1 MNVKAGSQARS
12 PRNSQVYH
20 RGSTAPPMI
29 SWGLQKRSGTVSKII
44 IATRES
50 PLALWQA
57 NFVADRLREL
67 HAGVEVELLG
77 MTSRGD
83 QLLDRPLYKVGGK
96 GLFVKE
102 LETALMDGRADIAVH
117 SMKDVPMALPEGL
130 TLGVICEREDPRD
143 ALVGVSSLDELP
155 QGARLGTSSLRRA
168 AQIRRVRPDLEIGFL
183 RGNVNSRLAKLDAG
197 EFDAIMLAT
206 AGLLRL
212 GFDDRIGA
220 RIDPDISLPA
230 GGQGAVGIEY
240 RSDDSQ
246 TGALLAPLQHELTAA
261 CVRAERA
268 CVRTLDGGCDVPI
281 ASYAVSDASGLW
293 LRGRV
298 GAPDGSAL
306 LMAEARGEDP
316 EALGEA
322 VAREL
327 LAAGADDILKAVR
340 G

>member
-1 MNVKAGSQARS
+1 M
-12 PRNSQVYH
+12 
-20 RGSTAPPMI
+20 
-29 SWGLQKRSGTVSKII
+29 SKLV

-57 NFVADRLREL
+57 HFVAGELRRLHPSL
-67 HAGVEVELLG
+67 EVELLG

-83 QLLDRPLYKVGGK
+83 QILDTPLYKVGGK

-102 LETALMDGRADIAVH
+102 LETALLDGRADIAVH
-117 SMKDVPMALPEGL
+117 SMKDVPMELPDGL

-143 ALVGVSSLDELP
+143 ALVGIDSFDALP
-155 QGARLGTSSLRRA
+155 QGARLGTSSLRRSC
-168 AQIRRVRPDLEIGFL
+168 QIKRSRPDLDIGFL
-183 RGNVNSRLAKLDAG
+183 RGNVNTRLSKLDAG

-220 RIDPDISLPA
+220 RIDPEISLPA

-240 RSDDSQ
+240 RQSD
-246 TGALLAPLQHELTAA
+246 TRTAELLAPLQHDLTAR

-268 CVRTLDGGCDVPI
+268 MVRKLDGGCDVPI
-281 ASYAVSDASGLW
+281 ASYAIIEGDQLW

-298 GAPDGSAL
+298 GSPDGETL
-306 LMAEARGEDP
+306 LFAESRGSDP
-316 EALGEA
+316 EALGDT
-322 VAREL
+322 VATQL
-327 LAAGADDILKAVR
+327 LEQGADTILAAVR

>member
-1 MNVKAGSQARS
+1 M
-12 PRNSQVYH
+12 
-20 RGSTAPPMI
+20 
-29 SWGLQKRSGTVSKII
+29 SKLV

-57 NFVADRLREL
+57 HFVAGELRRLHPSL
-67 HAGVEVELLG
+67 EVELLG

-83 QLLDRPLYKVGGK
+83 QILDTPLYKVGGK
-96 GLFVKE
+96 GLFVNE
-102 LETALMDGRADIAVH
+102 LETALLDGRADIAVH
-117 SMKDVPMALPEGL
+117 SMKDVPMELPDGL

-143 ALVGVSSLDELP
+143 ALVGIDSFDALP
-155 QGARLGTSSLRRA
+155 QGARLGTSSLRRSC
-168 AQIRRVRPDLEIGFL
+168 QIKRSRPDLDIGFL
-183 RGNVNSRLAKLDAG
+183 RGNVNTRLSKLDAG

-240 RSDDSQ
+240 RQSD
-246 TGALLAPLQHELTAA
+246 TRTAELLAPLQHDLTAR

-268 CVRTLDGGCDVPI
+268 MVRKLDGGCDVPI
-281 ASYAVSDASGLW
+281 ASYAIIEGDQLW

-298 GAPDGSAL
+298 GSPDGETL
-306 LMAEARGEDP
+306 LFAESRGSDP
-316 EALGEA
+316 EALGDT
-322 VAREL
+322 VATQL
-327 LAAGADDILKAVR
+327 LEQGADTILAAVR

>member
-1 MNVKAGSQARS
+1 M
-12 PRNSQVYH
+12 
-20 RGSTAPPMI
+20 
-29 SWGLQKRSGTVSKII
+29 SKLV

-57 NFVADRLREL
+57 HFVAGELRRLHPSL
-67 HAGVEVELLG
+67 EVELLG

-83 QLLDRPLYKVGGK
+83 QILDTPLYKVGGK

-102 LETALMDGRADIAVH
+102 LETALLDGRADIAVH
-117 SMKDVPMALPEGL
+117 SMKDVPMELPDGL

-143 ALVGVSSLDELP
+143 ALVGIDSFDALP
-155 QGARLGTSSLRRA
+155 QGARLGTSSLRRSC
-168 AQIRRVRPDLEIGFL
+168 QIKRSRPDLDIGFL
-183 RGNVNSRLAKLDAG
+183 RGNVNTRLSKLDAG

-240 RSDDSQ
+240 RQSD
-246 TGALLAPLQHELTAA
+246 TRTAELLAPLQHDLTAR

-268 CVRTLDGGCDVPI
+268 MVRKLDGGCDVPI
-281 ASYAVSDASGLW
+281 ASYAVIEGDQLW

-298 GAPDGSAL
+298 GSPDGETL
-306 LMAEARGEDP
+306 LFAESRGSDP
-316 EALGEA
+316 EALGDT
-322 VAREL
+322 VANQL
-327 LAAGADDILKAVR
+327 LEQGADTIWSAV
-340 G
+340 GG